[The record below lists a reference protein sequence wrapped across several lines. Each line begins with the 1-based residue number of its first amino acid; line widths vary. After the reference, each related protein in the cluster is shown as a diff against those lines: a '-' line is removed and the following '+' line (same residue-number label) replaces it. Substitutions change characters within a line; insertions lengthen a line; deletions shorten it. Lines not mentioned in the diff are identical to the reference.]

1 MPGTLDDSVSDKNG
15 WSMRFCSLRL
25 FLGFLLIARWSSFC
39 IAQQAPGNA
48 FEESRKHIVVNVR
61 DGRELQDALDQHAG
75 QDCVVKIDV
84 PSQLTCSV
92 LESKI
97 GDEVSRHAL
106 LIPEKVVLDLNGAT
120 LLLDL
125 RTNSHG
131 VRLSNHSGIRNGTI
145 RIVRSENK
153 GSQGIWHSAISVGA
167 PYDDGG
173 TPQKPAYFSK
183 IEHWIIE
190 DMTIDQ
196 PFAASAIQIM
206 SEGCFG
212 KIRRVHILDSRHA
225 LLGIGMDWGSVG
237 KMTTADETI
246 PHMRELWETNQIYST
261 HPHDI
266 DLEDITIGNLTRN
279 VDAND
284 AGVRCSACYNIRLQN
299 VHVQS
304 AASAV
309 AIFGGDC
316 GFEFAPKELRP
327 LAHTGYEI
335 DGVTIDKALRIGMV
349 LNGLSDNVYRSSLS
363 QGYRMQLDPAQPGL
377 NGVVVRNSR
386 FTGDNSPE
394 SLGMFITAVSN
405 VRIQNTVIRNFDTG
419 VRIKDWVNGLRFNDC
434 DLTQNQTSHT
444 IGSSSAAPQGVV
456 FE

>member
-1 MPGTLDDSVSDKNG
+1 MTAI
-15 WSMRFCSLRL
+15 SLRICVIL
-25 FLGFLLIARWSSFC
+25 MFPVVFSSVC
-39 IAQQAPGNA
+39 TAQEQTTEPPDK
-48 FEESRKHIVVNVR
+48 SPQIVDVL
-61 DGRELQDALDQHAG
+61 DGATLQKNLDQHASKPG
-75 QDCVVKIDV
+75 LVRIARPADLSCPVQ
-84 PSQLTCSV
+84 
-92 LESKI
+92 ESTAGAEI
-97 GDEVSRHAL
+97 SRHAL
-106 LIPEKVVLDLNGAT
+106 LIPEGIVLDLNGAT

-125 RTNSHG
+125 RSNSHG

-153 GSQGIWHSAISVGA
+153 GSQGIWHSAISIGA

-173 TPQKPAYFSK
+173 TPEKPSYFSK
-183 IEHWIIE
+183 ISHWSIE
-190 DMTIDQ
+190 DMIIDQ

-212 KIRRVHILDSRHA
+212 DIRRVHILDSKEA

-246 PHMRELWETNQIYST
+246 PRMRELWEKHEIYST

-266 DLEDITIGNLTRN
+266 LIEDITIGKLTRN

-284 AGVRCSACYNIRLQN
+284 AGVRCSACYNIRIRN
-299 VHVQS
+299 VHVDS
-304 AASAV
+304 AAAGV

-316 GFEFAPKELRP
+316 GFEFAPTELRP

-335 DGVTIDKALRIGMV
+335 DNLSIDTAFRVGIV
-349 LNGLSDNVYRSSLS
+349 LNGLSDNVYRASLS
-363 QGYRMQLDPAQPGL
+363 HGYQMQLDPAQPGL
-377 NGVVVRNSR
+377 NGAIVRNSQLN
-386 FTGDNSPE
+386 GDGSPN

-405 VRIQNTVIRNFDTG
+405 VQMQKVTISNFSTG
-419 VRIKDWVNGLRFNDC
+419 TRIKDWVNGLKFKGC
-434 DLTQNQTSHT
+434 DLSNNGQAQSVSGATATPRNV
-444 IGSSSAAPQGVV
+444 I

>member
-1 MPGTLDDSVSDKNG
+1 MRLSPYQWCLGVMLAGWCSSIGAAQLGEEKAVVSAEKPVHTVNARNG
-15 WSMRFCSLRL
+15 K
-25 FLGFLLIARWSSFC
+25 G
-39 IAQQAPGNA
+39 
-48 FEESRKHIVVNVR
+48 
-61 DGRELQDALDQHAG
+61 LQDALDQHAG
-75 QDCVVKIDV
+75 QDCVVQV
-84 PSQLTCSV
+84 GRPCELTCSV
-92 LESKI
+92 LESTVE
-97 GDEVSRHAL
+97 GDVSRHAL
-106 LIPEKVVLDLNGAT
+106 LIPEKVILDLNGAT

-125 RTNSHG
+125 RSNSHG
-131 VRLSNHSGIRNGTI
+131 VRLSSFSGIRNGTI
-145 RIVRSENK
+145 RIIRSENK

-173 TPQKPAYFSK
+173 TPQNPAYFSK
-183 IEHWIIE
+183 IEYWIIE

-212 KIRRVHILDSRHA
+212 KIRRVRILDSKQA

-246 PHMRELWETNQIYST
+246 PNMRELWDTNQIYST

-284 AGVRCSACYNIRLQN
+284 AGIRCSACYNIRLRN
-299 VHVQS
+299 VHVES
-304 AASAV
+304 AATAI

-335 DGVTIDKALRIGMV
+335 DGVTIARAFRVGMV

-363 QGYRMQLDPAQPGL
+363 QGYQMLLDPAQPGL
-377 NGVVVRNSR
+377 NGVIVRNSQ
-386 FTGDNSPE
+386 FTGDNSDQ

-405 VRIQNTVIRNFDTG
+405 VRIQNTAIRNFDTG
-419 VRIKDWVNGLRFNDC
+419 VRIKDWVNGLRFKEC
-434 DLTQNQTSHT
+434 DLVRNRQDRS
-444 IGSSSAAPQGVV
+444 IGSSTATPQGVV

>member
-1 MPGTLDDSVSDKNG
+1 MRSIIAMTVIVLRVFVIAFISILASTKCFADEPERTASKIIDVIDGAGLQRALGEHAKTPGTV
-15 WSMRFCSLRL
+15 RVR
-25 FLGFLLIARWSSFC
+25 
-39 IAQQAPGNA
+39 NA
-48 FEESRKHIVVNVR
+48 AE
-61 DGRELQDALDQHAG
+61 
-75 QDCVVKIDV
+75 
-84 PSQLTCSV
+84 LTCLV
-92 LESKI
+92 QESKV
-97 GDEVSRHAL
+97 GDEISRHAL
-106 LIPEKVVLDLNGAT
+106 LIPEGIILDLNGAT

-125 RTNSHG
+125 RFNSHG

-153 GSQGIWHSAISVGA
+153 GSQGIWHSVISIGA

-173 TPQKPAYFSK
+173 TPAKPGYFSK
-183 IEHWIIE
+183 IEHWSIE

-196 PFAASAIQIM
+196 PFAASAIQVM
-206 SEGCFG
+206 SEACFG
-212 KIRRVHILDSRHA
+212 VIRRVRILDSPKA

-246 PHMRELWETNQIYST
+246 PLMRELWEKHEIYST

-266 DLEDITIGNLTRN
+266 LVEDVTIGNLTRN

-284 AGVRCSACYNIRLQN
+284 AGVRCSACYNIRIHK
-299 VHVQS
+299 VHVAS
-304 AASAV
+304 AAAGV

-335 DGVTIDKALRIGMV
+335 DGLSIDKAFRIGIV

-363 QGYRMQLDPAQPGL
+363 HRYQMLLDPAQPGL
-377 NGVVVRNSR
+377 NGVVVRNSQLR
-386 FTGDNSPE
+386 GDGSAK

-405 VRIQNTVIRNFDTG
+405 VQMQSVSVKHFDIG
-419 VRIKDWVNGLRFNDC
+419 VRIKDWIDGLHFKRC
-434 DLTQNQTSHT
+434 DLSQNAQVQSV
-444 IGSSSAAPQGVV
+444 SNAAAAPKGIS
-456 FE
+456 FD

>member
-1 MPGTLDDSVSDKNG
+1 MRSILAMNHTLLRSILFILCVFSAAVIGAADELEPTSSIIIDVTNG
-15 WSMRFCSLRL
+15 
-25 FLGFLLIARWSSFC
+25 A
-39 IAQQAPGNA
+39 
-48 FEESRKHIVVNVR
+48 
-61 DGRELQDALDQHAG
+61 DLQLALDKHAEKPG
-75 QDCVVKIDV
+75 ILRIRQSAELMC
-84 PSQLTCSV
+84 LA
-92 LESKI
+92 LESKVR
-97 GDEVSRHAL
+97 DEISRHAL
-106 LIPEKVVLDLNGAT
+106 LIPEGIVLDLNGAT

-125 RTNSHG
+125 RSNSHG

-145 RIVRSENK
+145 RIIRSENK

-173 TPQKPAYFSK
+173 TPNKPGYFSK
-183 IEHWIIE
+183 IEHWSIE

-212 KIRRVHILDSRHA
+212 VIRRVNILDSKEA

-237 KMTTADETI
+237 KMTTTDETI
-246 PHMRELWETNQIYST
+246 PLMRELWEKNEIYST

-266 DLEDITIGNLTRN
+266 LIEDITVGNLTRN

-284 AGVRCSACYNIRLQN
+284 AGVRCSACYDIRIRN
-299 VHVQS
+299 VHVAS
-304 AASAV
+304 AAAAV

-335 DGVTIDKALRIGMV
+335 DGLSIDKAFRIGIV

-363 QGYRMQLDPAQPGL
+363 HGYQMQMDPAQPGL
-377 NGVVVRNSR
+377 NGVVIRNTQL
-386 FTGDNSPE
+386 TGDGAPKT
-394 SLGMFITAVSN
+394 LGMFITAVSKVHLQN
-405 VRIQNTVIRNFDTG
+405 VTINDFDIG
-419 VRIKDWVNGLRFNDC
+419 VRIKDWVNGLQFKGC
-434 DLTQNQTSHT
+434 DLSQNKEAQS
-444 IGSSSAAPQGVV
+444 ISNSAAIPQGVV

>member
-1 MPGTLDDSVSDKNG
+1 MLIS
-15 WSMRFCSLRL
+15 RL
-25 FLGFLLIARWSSFC
+25 HLIPLTPLLVVLIANYSHADESTKDAPN
-39 IAQQAPGNA
+39 IVEVQDGASLQQAL
-48 FEESRKHIVVNVR
+48 EKHSSKR
-61 DGRELQDALDQHAG
+61 GM
-75 QDCVVKIDV
+75 VKI
-84 PSQLTCSV
+84 SQPAELICLA
-92 LESKI
+92 LESKVR
-97 GDEVSRHAL
+97 DQVSRHAL
-106 LIPEKVVLDLNGAT
+106 LIPENVILDLNGAT

-125 RTNSHG
+125 RSNSHG

-145 RIVRSENK
+145 RVVRSENK
-153 GSQGIWHSAISVGA
+153 GSQGIWHSAISIGA

-173 TPQKPAYFSK
+173 TPDKPGYFSK
-183 IEHWIIE
+183 IEHWSIE

-212 KIRRVHILDSRHA
+212 VIRRVHILDSKEA

-246 PHMRELWETNQIYST
+246 PRMRELWEKNEIYST

-266 DLEDITIGNLTRN
+266 LIEDITIGNLTRN

-284 AGVRCSACYNIRLQN
+284 AGVRCSACYKIRIRN
-299 VHVQS
+299 VHVES
-304 AASAV
+304 AAAAV

-316 GFEFAPKELRP
+316 GFEFAPKDLRP

-335 DGVTIDKALRIGMV
+335 DGLSIDKAFRIGIV

-363 QGYRMQLDPAQPGL
+363 HGYQMQLDPAQPGL
-377 NGVVVRNSR
+377 NGVVIRNAQL
-386 FTGDNSPE
+386 TGDGSPN
-394 SLGMFITAVSN
+394 SLGMFITAVSKVQLQN
-405 VRIQNTVIRNFDTG
+405 VTIKNYDIG
-419 VRIKDWVNGLRFNDC
+419 VRIKDWINGLQFKSC
-434 DLTQNQTSHT
+434 DLSQNKEDWLISN
-444 IGSSSAAPQGVV
+444 SAATPQGVV